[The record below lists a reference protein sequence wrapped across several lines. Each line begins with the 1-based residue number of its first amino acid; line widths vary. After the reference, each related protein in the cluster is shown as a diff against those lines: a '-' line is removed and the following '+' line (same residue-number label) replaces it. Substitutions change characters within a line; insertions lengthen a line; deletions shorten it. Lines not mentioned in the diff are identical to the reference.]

1 MRTTLLGVLCTLL
14 LMSCKK
20 EEGVGGDASI
30 SGQVWSYAININ
42 QTFIDTVAELP
53 AEDTYVYIVYGD
65 HTGFDKRI
73 KTDYNGYFNFD
84 YLYPGNYTIYVY
96 SFDPFDEIDQR
107 SPVIRQVEIKKRKEN
122 VEVERIEILEEQ

>member
-1 MRTTLLGVLCTLL
+1 MKKLFLISFCSALL
-14 LMSCKK
+14 LACKK

-30 SGQVWSYAININ
+30 SGQVWSHVVEIN
-42 QTFIDTVAELP
+42 QTFIDTLAELP

-65 HTGFDKRI
+65 HTGFDKRV
-73 KTDYNGYFNFD
+73 KTDYNGYFNFK

-107 SPVIRQVEIKKRKEN
+107 SPVIRQVEIKERKEN

>member
-1 MRTTLLGVLCTLL
+1 MKKLFLIAFCSAMLLA
-14 LMSCKK
+14 CKK

-30 SGQVWSYAININ
+30 SGQVWSYVVEIN
-42 QTFIDTVAELP
+42 QTFIDTLAELP

-73 KTDYNGYFNFD
+73 KTDYNGRFNFK

-96 SFDPFDEIDQR
+96 SYDPFDEIDER
-107 SPVIRQVEIKKRKEN
+107 SPVIRQIEIKERKEN
-122 VEVERIEILEEQ
+122 VEVERIEILELP

>member
-1 MRTTLLGVLCTLL
+1 MKNIVLIALCSAMLVA
-14 LMSCKK
+14 CKK
-20 EEGVGGDASI
+20 EEGIGGDASI
-30 SGQVWSYAININ
+30 SGQVWTQRIAING
-42 QTFIDTVAELP
+42 TFVETVAEFP

-65 HTGFDKRI
+65 NTGFDKRI
-73 KTDYNGYFNFD
+73 KTDYNGYFNFN

-107 SPVIRQVEIKKRKEN
+107 SPVIRQVEIKERKEN